1 VARAS
6 WDEARAAGGST
17 VALVPGAGTPLR
29 ELALGGEPMFVL
41 GAERTGLPPEMVD
54 ACDAVAHIPLGASTD
69 SLNVAMTATLC
80 LYEYRAR
87 TDA

>member
-1 VARAS
+1 MPR
-6 WDEARAAGGST
+6 WEEIPAGAPRI
-17 VALVPGAGTPLR
+17 ALVPGAGTALR
-29 ELALGGEPMFVL
+29 ELALAGPPLFVL
-41 GAERTGLPPEMVD
+41 GAERTGLPAEIVA
-54 ACDAVAHIPLGASTD
+54 ACDEVAHIPLGGGAG